1 MQTEIALST
10 LHGEYVALSQS
21 LRDLLPIKNLIG
33 EVMEN
38 FKLDRKIEFIS
49 KSTVYEDSNGAIRVA
64 PCPRMTPTSKFIAVK
79 YHWFRQHVENKE
91 IRIQK
96 VDTSLQKADIFTKS
110 LTRQNFVDARK
121 LLCGW

>member
-1 MQTEIALST
+1 M
-10 LHGEYVALSQS
+10 ALSQS
-21 LRDLLPIKNLIG
+21 LRDLLPIKNLIT

-49 KSTVYEDSNGAIRVA
+49 KSTVYEDNNGAIRVA
-64 PCPRMTPTSKFIAVK
+64 TCPRLTPTSKFIAVK